1 MAEPSK
7 PAGNGGNGPKRGA
20 GGRFAPGGGGG
31 PGRRTAGA
39 EAAYL
44 AAARR
49 AVPEE
54 RWEAAVRSALEKAES
69 EGDAHALVALAKLLP
84 GATAPT
90 KAEVET
96 TVRPALPDLSRP
108 GVVDDLDA
116 LLERAFARAPIS
128 VEVAPLELPGP
139 SSSS

>member
-1 MAEPSK
+1 MKGQPSAN
-7 PAGNGGNGPKRGA
+7 PRGRPSA
-20 GGRFAPGGGGG
+20 A
-31 PGRRTAGA
+31 A

-54 RWEAAVRSALEKAES
+54 RWEAAVRSALEKAET

-108 GVVDDLDA
+108 GIVADLCA
-116 LLERAFARAPIS
+116 LAARAFSVPLDVPAR
-128 VEVAPLELPGP
+128 VLEPPP
-139 SSSS
+139 S